1 MKKKYIEQGYIS
13 GTHGVRGEI
22 KMQVWCD
29 GISGFLKI
37 KTLYLDE
44 NGVKSYKVS
53 SSRGSKSAAV
63 VKLEGVDT
71 VEDAAKLKGKTV
83 YVDRNELDIPENR
96 ILVCDL
102 IGLPVKDA
110 DSGKVYGTLS
120 SVEEYPA
127 SDIYMVQTESSVVQ
141 VPDVP
146 QFIKRLT
153 DEAIYITPVK
163 GMFE

>member
-29 GISGFLKI
+29 DISDFLKI
-37 KTLYLDE
+37 KTLYFDE
-44 NGVKSYKVS
+44 NGEKSYKITS
-53 SSRGSKSAAV
+53 SHGSKTAAV
-63 VKLEGVDT
+63 VKLGGVDT

-83 YVDRNELDIPENR
+83 FVDREELHIPDDR
-96 ILVCDL
+96 ILICDL
-102 IGLPVKDA
+102 IGLPVIDA
-110 DSGKVYGTLS
+110 ENGKIYGELS

-127 SDIYMVQTESSVVQ
+127 SDIYMVKTEGGVVQ

>member
-29 GISGFLKI
+29 DISDFLKI
-37 KTLYLDE
+37 KTLYFDE
-44 NGVKSYKVS
+44 KGEKPYKITS
-53 SSRGSKSAAV
+53 SHGSKTAAV
-63 VKLEGVDT
+63 VKLGGIDT
-71 VEDAAKLKGKTV
+71 VEDAAKLKGRIV
-83 YVDRNELDIPENR
+83 YVDRNELDIPEDR

-127 SDIYMVQTESSVVQ
+127 SDIYMVQTESGVVQ